1 MEARTYMI
9 SEVIQRDRLL
19 RIPYFQ
25 RRYVWERKDW
35 ERFAMD
41 MESTLDSESNYF
53 LGALILKDETTS
65 LQDRRNGV
73 GRKQQVIDGQQRL
86 TTLAIYMKVL
96 HMMTNRKQDFDNQYL
111 QGTQLREPVI
121 AHGCEDAQDFRKIM
135 HLETPQEHIEGAGNI
150 IDAYNFFREYLE
162 KAKSQISLEDLLN
175 TVNSSVTFVG
185 INLTR
190 EDNEQRIFDT
200 INSLGVPLTTGE
212 LMKNFLYEAE
222 DEDVYNRTWKL
233 VFDTDEART
242 FWESGAAKSR
252 QEKSKD
258 NTIIERFFHAFVRIK
273 MWDFKDQLTESQRK
287 NFVKISN
294 VFETCKAFVEKFG
307 MNKQEL
313 AQEILTYA
321 QLYREHLSEDI
332 LDTRIPKHG
341 GIKRISC
348 LINATQKYAVIP
360 YVLYVLNT
368 QKDELERTAIF
379 DFLETYLM
387 RRILADS
394 ESKSYS
400 EMFPE
405 SFISNRLTTAASLKD
420 FIMNKSPEVNLA
432 MPANGTIKLKVKTRT
447 KSIDERT
454 ARLVFYMYETK
465 LTSASEGSFTGGYN
479 DYVSETLMP
488 KVTKADNPHWPKH
501 RDNTHKEEER
511 KQQIGTLGN
520 MFLVK
525 AEGKKELKKTSE
537 SDCPTKVVTLQKW
550 SEGVRSNTI
559 LEHLTSW
566 TKENIMS
573 RNDGLADVMSR
584 NIWTI

>member
-9 SEVIQRDRLL
+9 SEVIQRNCLL

-53 LGALILKDETTS
+53 LGAIILKEEAIS
-65 LQDRRNGV
+65 VQDRRNGV

-96 HMMTNRKQDFDNQYL
+96 HMMANRNQDFDNQYL
-111 QGTQLREPVI
+111 QATELREPVI
-121 AHGCEDAQDFRKIM
+121 IHGCEDAQSFRKIM
-135 HLETPQEHIEGAGNI
+135 HLETPQAHIDGKGNI
-150 IDAYNFFREYLE
+150 IEAYNFFREYFE
-162 KAKSQISLEDLLN
+162 KAKSQISLEELLN
-175 TVNSSVTFVG
+175 TVISSITFVG
-185 INLTR
+185 ITLTR
-190 EDNEQRIFDT
+190 DDNEQRIFDT

-222 DEDVYNRTWKL
+222 DEDAYNRTWKL

-307 MNKQEL
+307 MSKQDL
-313 AQEILTYA
+313 ASEILAYA
-321 QLYREHLSEDI
+321 KLYREYLGEDI
-332 LDTRIPKHG
+332 LDTRIPKHS

-348 LINATQKYAVIP
+348 LINATQKYAAIP
-360 YVLYVLNT
+360 YVLYILNT
-368 QKDELERTAIF
+368 QKDESERNAIF

-400 EMFPE
+400 EMFSE
-405 SFISNRLTTAASLKD
+405 SFISNRLNTATTLKD
-420 FIMNKSPEVNLA
+420 FVLNKSPETNLA
-432 MPANGTIKLKVKTRT
+432 VPTNGSIKLKVKTRT
-447 KSIDERT
+447 KAMDERT
-454 ARLVFYMYETK
+454 ARLIFYMYETK

-479 DYVSETLMP
+479 DYISESLMP
-488 KVTKADNPHWPKH
+488 KVTKADNPHWPKY

-525 AEGKKELKKTSE
+525 AEGKKELKSSSE
-537 SDCPTKVVTLQKW
+537 SDFLTKVGMLQKW
-550 SEGVRSNTI
+550 SDGVRSNTI

-566 TKENIMS
+566 TKETIMS
-573 RNDGLADVMSR
+573 RNDGLVDVMSR

>member
-53 LGALILKDETTS
+53 LGAIILKDETTS

-150 IDAYNFFREYLE
+150 IEAYNFFREYLE

-212 LMKNFLYEAE
+212 LMKNFL
-222 DEDVYNRTWKL
+222 
-233 VFDTDEART
+233 
-242 FWESGAAKSR
+242 
-252 QEKSKD
+252 
-258 NTIIERFFHAFVRIK
+258 
-273 MWDFKDQLTESQRK
+273 
-287 NFVKISN
+287 
-294 VFETCKAFVEKFG
+294 
-307 MNKQEL
+307 
-313 AQEILTYA
+313 
-321 QLYREHLSEDI
+321 
-332 LDTRIPKHG
+332 
-341 GIKRISC
+341 
-348 LINATQKYAVIP
+348 
-360 YVLYVLNT
+360 
-368 QKDELERTAIF
+368 
-379 DFLETYLM
+379 
-387 RRILADS
+387 
-394 ESKSYS
+394 
-400 EMFPE
+400 
-405 SFISNRLTTAASLKD
+405 
-420 FIMNKSPEVNLA
+420 
-432 MPANGTIKLKVKTRT
+432 
-447 KSIDERT
+447 
-454 ARLVFYMYETK
+454 
-465 LTSASEGSFTGGYN
+465 
-479 DYVSETLMP
+479 
-488 KVTKADNPHWPKH
+488 
-501 RDNTHKEEER
+501 
-511 KQQIGTLGN
+511 
-520 MFLVK
+520 
-525 AEGKKELKKTSE
+525 
-537 SDCPTKVVTLQKW
+537 
-550 SEGVRSNTI
+550 
-559 LEHLTSW
+559 
-566 TKENIMS
+566 
-573 RNDGLADVMSR
+573 
-584 NIWTI
+584 

>member
-1 MEARTYMI
+1 MEAKVCMI
-9 SEVIQRDRLL
+9 SEVIQRDMLL

-25 RRYVWERKDW
+25 RRYVWEQKDW

-53 LGALILKDETTS
+53 LGAIILKEEAIS
-65 LQDRRNGV
+65 VQDRRNGV

-96 HMMTNRKQDFDNQYL
+96 HMMANRNQDFDNQYL
-111 QGTQLREPVI
+111 QTTELREPVVI
-121 AHGCEDAQDFRKIM
+121 HGCEDAQSFRKIM
-135 HLETPQEHIEGAGNI
+135 HLETPKAHIDGKGSI
-150 IDAYNFFREYLE
+150 IEAYNFFREYFE

-175 TVNSSVTFVG
+175 SVRASIRFVA
-185 INLTR
+185 ITLTR
-190 EDNEQRIFDT
+190 DDNEQRIFDT

-307 MNKQEL
+307 MSKQDL
-313 AQEILTYA
+313 AGEILAYA
-321 QLYREHLSEDI
+321 KLYREYLGEDI
-332 LDTRIPKHG
+332 LDTRIPKHS

-348 LINATQKYAVIP
+348 LINATQKYAAIP
-360 YVLYVLNT
+360 YVLYILNT
-368 QKDELERTAIF
+368 QKDESERNAIF

-400 EMFPE
+400 EMFSE
-405 SFISNRLTTAASLKD
+405 SFICNRLNTAMTLKD
-420 FIMNKSPEVNLA
+420 YVMNKGTETNLA
-432 MPANGTIKLKVKTRT
+432 VPANGTIKLKVKTRT
-447 KSIDERT
+447 KAMDERT

-479 DYVSETLMP
+479 DYISESLMP
-488 KVTKADNPHWPKH
+488 KVTKADNPHWPKY

-525 AEGKKELKKTSE
+525 ADGKKELKRTSE
-537 SDCPTKVVTLQKW
+537 SDCLTKVGMLQKW
-550 SEGVRSNTI
+550 SDGVRSNTI

-566 TKENIMS
+566 TKETIMS
-573 RNDGLADVMSR
+573 RNDGLVDVMSR